1 MELRVTNRS
10 PNPNPSQVPCRFA
23 NLGVLRKQECERVQV
38 LRLRVRVRIRV
49 SVRVRVR
56 ARARVTQAGV

>member
-38 LRLRVRVRIRV
+38 LRLRLK
-49 SVRVRVR
+49 VRVR
-56 ARARVTQAGV
+56 ARVRVKG